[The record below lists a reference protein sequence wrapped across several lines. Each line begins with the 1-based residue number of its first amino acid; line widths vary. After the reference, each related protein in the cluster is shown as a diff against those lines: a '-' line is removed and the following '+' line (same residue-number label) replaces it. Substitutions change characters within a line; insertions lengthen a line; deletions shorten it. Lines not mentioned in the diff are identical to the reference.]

1 VPNTSVNLL
10 QPLFSVLPRS
20 RASAMLLAA
29 ALVMASVATTL
40 VAAVPLYS
48 DAIVEAG
55 LRSTLLDADPADS
68 GFEAAF
74 RTDAAS
80 WTTVERSLGRLV
92 DDRLPGTRQEA
103 LLARSDTYQLPADRA
118 EPGWITTMGVVRG
131 DVFADTGPARRAT
144 PGVLAA
150 RVPTAAAEL
159 LGLEPGD
166 RIALGRTGAEP
177 VEVEIVAIVQPVD
190 RFDKIWWDQ
199 PVFRDG
205 VSANGTF
212 TEIGPFFV
220 DPASFAALGGTANV
234 RWRVLPD
241 PASISTDDIQALR
254 RGVAGMATAIDDR
267 LEVNSL
273 VVDTGLPDLLATTDT
288 AIGSTAAVIAAI
300 LLQLVGVAL
309 YGVGLSASVLVS
321 SRAVETSM
329 LRARGAT
336 PAQLGTMA
344 AVEAI
349 LVAVPAVAVGPW
361 AGSRVVEL
369 VERWGPVAQTE
380 LDLQPGLGTAAWLA
394 AAVVG
399 VAVIGIVTWPAVRS
413 ARGFARSQAARA
425 RPDAALPL
433 QRTGLDIVVAALAI
447 IGLWRLSASS
457 AATSDLS
464 GRLGTDPV
472 LVLAPTL
479 GVVAGSL
486 LTLRL
491 ISLVASA
498 VQRVTARRGAL
509 PMALAGW
516 EIARRPGRTAR
527 TSVLIVLSVTV
538 GTFAAVHGASWQKSL
553 RDQADA
559 AVSVDVLVTPD
570 PRPAASLPQQY
581 VADAYVQL
589 DGVDEAIPVDRPTAS
604 VAAELSSVPVVLTD
618 TVALGD
624 ALRLRDDLYGAVGSS
639 DGYAVL
645 HQPTDLGGVDL
656 GEPTG
661 DLVLDHRLTAAPAS
675 ASGSIRLSATVLD
688 RTGTP
693 VHLDGDRIP
702 VSDTGDGSVSGVVTF
717 PLRNESVPGL
727 SLGLDGP
734 LRLVS
739 IEVSFPSVQDVPFTD
754 DPLPSGTFTLE
765 LGSARVGD
773 RPVDLDGEWRVSS
786 ATLGDALTAP
796 THGLSPTGDGLRVRV
811 DSGSTIRAS
820 ASYGLTIDTGDFG
833 DGVGAE
839 IPVFATPGLL
849 DATSLG
855 VGDRLVARLNG
866 ATADLRIEGVI
877 PVVPFDVRE
886 PVAFLADWETV
897 STDRFDR
904 IRRFETP
911 DAWAISTDEETAQ
924 GLERVLAGP
933 PYDAAVFVERRQE
946 ARTISREPVTVGLS
960 GSLALA
966 LAASLVVAAIG
977 LVLTAVVGGRE
988 RRPAFAVLRAMG
1000 TRASELRRWLL
1011 FETVPLVGFSA
1022 VAGLVSGVALA
1033 RLALPSLGVSRD
1045 GSSAVPSP
1053 QLVVPWGTLGIVVTI
1068 AVAAGMALPVV
1079 TARLLRRHRTAD
1091 ELRIGDST

>member
-1 VPNTSVNLL
+1 MNLL

-20 RASAMLLAA
+20 RASALLLAA

-55 LRSTLLDADPADS
+55 LRSTLLDADPAES

-74 RTDAAS
+74 RADAAGWS
-80 WTTVERSLGRLV
+80 TIDRALGRLA
-92 DDRLPGTRQEA
+92 DDRLPGKHHDV

-118 EPGWITTMGVVRG
+118 ESGWITTVGVIRG
-131 DVFADTGPARRAT
+131 DVLVATGPTRPVTSGAVGAH
-144 PGVLAA
+144 LH
-150 RVPTAAAEL
+150 TAAAEL
-159 LGLEPGD
+159 LGLEAGD
-166 RIALGRTGAEP
+166 RLTLDRAGAES
-177 VEVEIVAIVQPVD
+177 VAIEIVALIEPVD

-199 PVFRDG
+199 PLFRDG

-220 DPASFAALGGTANV
+220 DPATFAALGGTANV

-241 PASISTDDIQALR
+241 PDSISTDDILALR
-254 RGVAGMATAIDDR
+254 RGVAGMLTAIDDR

-273 VVDTGLPDLLATTDT
+273 VLDTRLPDLLATTDT
-288 AIGSTAAVIAAI
+288 AIGSTGAVIAAI

-309 YGVGLSASVLVS
+309 YGVGLSASVLAS
-321 SRAVETSM
+321 SRAVETAM

-344 AVEAI
+344 AVEAVLI
-349 LVAVPAVAVGPW
+349 AAPAVVIGPW
-361 AGSRVVEL
+361 AGSRVVEV
-369 VERWGPVAQTE
+369 VERWGPVAQTD
-380 LDLQPGLGTAAWLA
+380 LDLQPALSPVAWLSA
-394 AAVVG
+394 IVVG
-399 VAVIGIVTWPAVRS
+399 VIVIGIVTWPAVRS
-413 ARGFARSQAARA
+413 ARGFASSQAART

-433 QRTGLDIVVAALAI
+433 QRTGFDIVIAALAI
-447 IGLWRLSASS
+447 IGLWRLSATS

-491 ISLVASA
+491 IALVAGA

-538 GTFAAVHGASWQKSL
+538 GTFAAVHGASWQQSL

-570 PRPAASLPQQY
+570 PRPAAALPQQY
-581 VADAYVQL
+581 VADAYEQL
-589 DGVDEAIPVDRPTAS
+589 DGVDAVIPVDRPTAS
-604 VAAELSSVPVVLTD
+604 VSAELSSVPVVLADAT
-618 TVALGD
+618 ALGE
-624 ALRLRDDLYGAVGSS
+624 ALRLRPDLYGDGGSP
-639 DGYAVL
+639 DGYAAL
-645 HQPTDLGGVDL
+645 HRPADLGGVDL
-656 GEPTG
+656 GDATG
-661 DLVLDHRLTAAPAS
+661 DLVLDYQLTAMPAS
-675 ASGSIRLSATVLD
+675 ATGSITLSATLLD

-693 VHLDGDRIP
+693 VHLEGDRIAI
-702 VSDTGDGSVSGVVTF
+702 SDTADDAATGVVTF
-717 PLRNESVPGL
+717 PLRTESVPGL
-727 SLGLDGP
+727 SLGLVGP
-734 LRLVS
+734 LQLLS
-739 IEVSFPSVQDVPFTD
+739 LDIAFPSVQDVPFTD
-754 DPLPSGTFTLE
+754 DPLPPAAYRLTL
-765 LGSARVGD
+765 GPARVGD
-773 RPVDLDGEWRVSS
+773 RPVALDGNWRVGR
-786 ATLGDALTAP
+786 ATLGDVLEQPSNRLAATDGALR
-796 THGLSPTGDGLRVRV
+796 LDV

-820 ASYGLTIDTGDFG
+820 AAYTLALDTGQFG
-833 DGVGAE
+833 DGQGAE
-839 IPVFATPGLL
+839 IPVFVTPGLL
-849 DATSLG
+849 DATALG

-866 ATADLRIEGVI
+866 ATADLRIEGVT
-877 PVVPFDVRE
+877 PVVPFAVRE
-886 PVAFLADWETV
+886 PIAIFADWETV
-897 STDRFDR
+897 SVDRFDR

-911 DAWAISTDEETAQ
+911 DAWAFSTDEATAR
-924 GLERVLAGP
+924 GIERVLAGP
-933 PYDAAVFVERRQE
+933 PYGAAAFAERRQE

-966 LAASLVVAAIG
+966 LAASLVVASMG

-1000 TRASELRRWLL
+1000 TRASELRRWLVL
-1011 FETVPLVGFSA
+1011 ETVPLVGFSA
-1022 VAGLVSGVALA
+1022 VAGLVSGIALA

-1045 GSSAVPSP
+1045 GARAIPAP
-1053 QLVVPWGTLGIVVTI
+1053 QLVIPWGTLAIVVAI

-1091 ELRIGDST
+1091 ELRIGDTT

>member
-1 VPNTSVNLL
+1 MNLL

-20 RASAMLLAA
+20 RASALLLAA

-55 LRSTLLDADPADS
+55 LRSTLLDADPAES

-80 WTTVERSLGRLV
+80 WTTVDRTLTGLA
-92 DDRLPGTRQEA
+92 DDRLPGARGEV
-103 LLARSDTYQLPADRA
+103 LLARSDTYQLPADRG
-118 EPGWITTMGVVRG
+118 EDGWITTIGVVDG
-131 DVFADTGPARRAT
+131 DVFVDTVGPRQVT
-144 PGVLAA
+144 PGLLAA
-150 RVPTAAAEL
+150 RVHTAAAEL
-159 LGLEPGD
+159 LGLAPGD
-166 RIALGRTGAEP
+166 RITLERAGGEP
-177 VEVEIVAIVQPVD
+177 VEVEIVATVEPID

-241 PASISTDDIQALR
+241 PETITTDDIQTLG
-254 RGVAGMATAIDDR
+254 RGVAGMERSIGDR
-267 LEVNSL
+267 LDVNSL
-273 VVDTGLPDLLATTDT
+273 VVDTAMPDLLATTDT
-288 AIGSTAAVIAAI
+288 AIGSTGAVIAAI
-300 LLQLVGVAL
+300 LIQLVGVAL
-309 YGVGLSASVLVS
+309 YGVGLSASVLAS

-329 LRARGAT
+329 LRSRGAT

-344 AVEAI
+344 AVEAA
-349 LVAVPAVAVGPW
+349 LVAAPAVVIGPW
-361 AGSRVVEL
+361 AGARVVEL

-380 LDLQPGLGTAAWLA
+380 LDLQPAIGAAAWIAA
-394 AAVVG
+394 AAVG
-399 VAVIGIVTWPAVRS
+399 VLVVGIVTWPAVRS
-413 ARGFARSQAARA
+413 ARGFARAQAARA
-425 RPDAALPL
+425 RPDAALPM
-433 QRTGLDIVVAALAI
+433 QRTGLDVVVAALAI
-447 IGLWRLSASS
+447 VGLWRLSASS

-491 ISLVASA
+491 IALVASA
-498 VQRVTARRGAL
+498 VQRVTGRRGAL

-538 GTFAAVHGASWQKSL
+538 GTFAAVHGASWQQSL

-559 AVSVDVLVTPD
+559 SVSVDVLVTPD
-570 PRPAASLPQQY
+570 PRPAAVLPQEY
-581 VADAYVQL
+581 VADALVQL
-589 DGVDEAIPVDRPTAS
+589 DGVGDVIPVDRPTAS
-604 VAAELSSVPVVLTD
+604 VSAELSSVPVVLTD
-618 TVALGD
+618 AVALDD
-624 ALRLRDDLYGAVGSS
+624 ALRLRSDLTA
-639 DGYAVL
+639 DGYGVL
-645 HQPTDLGGVDL
+645 HRPSDLGGVDL

-661 DLVLDHRLTAAPAS
+661 DLVIEYALTAEPMS
-675 ASGSIRLSATVLD
+675 ASGSITTAITVLD

-693 VHLDGDRIP
+693 VHVIGDRIP
-702 VSDTGDGSVSGVVTF
+702 VADTDGETATGSVTF
-717 PLRNESVPGL
+717 PLRTDSVPGL

-734 LRLVS
+734 LQLVS
-739 IEVSFPSVQDVPFTD
+739 VEVSFPTVQDVPFTEE
-754 DPLPSGTFTLE
+754 PLPSGTFTLE
-765 LGSARVGD
+765 LGPVRVGD
-773 RPVDLDGEWRVSS
+773 RPVAPGADWRISS
-786 ATLGDALTAP
+786 ATLGDPLVP
-796 THGLSPTGDGLRVRV
+796 PSSGLSPTADGLRLRV

-820 ASYGLTIDTGDFG
+820 APYSLTLDTGAFG

-839 IPVFATPGLL
+839 VPVFATPGLL
-849 DATSLG
+849 AATSLE
-855 VGDRLVARLNG
+855 VGDRLVARVNG
-866 ATADLRIEGVI
+866 ASTDLRIEGVV

-886 PVAFLADWETV
+886 PVALLADWETA
-897 STDRFDR
+897 SIDRFDR
-904 IRRFETP
+904 TRRFESP
-911 DAWAISTDEETAQ
+911 DAWAISTDEETAR

-933 PYDAAVFVERRQE
+933 PYDVETFVERRQE
-946 ARTISREPVTVGLS
+946 ARVISREPVTVGLS

-966 LAASLVVAAIG
+966 LAASLVVASIG
-977 LVLTAVVGGRE
+977 LILTAVVGGRE

-1011 FETVPLVGFSA
+1011 LETVPLVGFSA
-1022 VAGLVSGVALA
+1022 LAGLAAGIALA

-1045 GSSAVPSP
+1045 GTRAIPSP
-1053 QLVVPWGTLGIVVTI
+1053 NLVVPWGTLGIVVAI

-1091 ELRIGDST
+1091 ELRIGDTT

>member
-1 VPNTSVNLL
+1 MNLI

-20 RASAMLLAA
+20 RASVLLLAA
-29 ALVMASVATTL
+29 ALVTASVATTL

-55 LRSTLLDADPADS
+55 LRSTLLDAGPVDS
-68 GFEAAF
+68 GFEASF
-74 RTDAAS
+74 RVDTS
-80 WTTVERSLGRLV
+80 EWTSVERSLGRLA
-92 DDRLPGTRQEA
+92 DDRLPGAHEEV
-103 LLARSDTYQLPADRA
+103 LLARSDTYQLPDGVA
-118 EPGWITTMGVVRG
+118 EDGWITTFGVVRG
-131 DVFADTGPARRAT
+131 DVFADVGPVRPVT
-144 PGVLAA
+144 PGVLGA
-150 RVPTAAAEL
+150 RLHTTAAEL
-159 LGLEPGD
+159 LGLGAGD
-166 RIALGRTGAEP
+166 RIELGRSGGAP
-177 VEVEIVAIVQPVD
+177 TEVEIVSLVEPVD
-190 RFDKIWWDQ
+190 RFAEIWWDQ

-205 VSANGTF
+205 VSANGSF

-220 DPASFAALGGTANV
+220 DPASFAALSGAANV
-234 RWRVLPD
+234 RWRVIPD
-241 PASISTDDIQALR
+241 PASITTDDIQLLR
-254 RGVAGMATAIDDR
+254 RGVGGMETAIGDR
-267 LEVNSL
+267 VEANSL
-273 VVDTGLPDLLATTDT
+273 VVETDLPALLSTTDT
-288 AIGSTAAVIAAI
+288 AIGSTGAVIAAI

-309 YGVGLSASVLVS
+309 YGVGLSASVLAS
-321 SRAVETSM
+321 SRAVETAM
-329 LRARGAT
+329 LRSRGAT

-344 AVEAI
+344 AVEAV
-349 LVAVPAVAVGPW
+349 LVALPAVVLGPW
-361 AGSRVVEL
+361 AGARVVEL
-369 VERWGPVAQTE
+369 VERWGPVAQTD
-380 LDLQPGLGTAAWLA
+380 LDLQPAVGPAAWIAA
-394 AAVVG
+394 AAVGIV
-399 VAVIGIVTWPAVRS
+399 VIGIVTWPAVRS

-425 RPDAALPL
+425 RPDAALPM

-447 IGLWRLSASS
+447 IGLWRLSDSS

-491 ISLVASA
+491 IALVATA
-498 VQRVTARRGAL
+498 VQRITARSGAL

-538 GTFAAVHGASWQKSL
+538 GTFAAVHGASWQESL

-559 AVSVDVLVTPD
+559 SVSVDVLVTPD
-570 PRPAASLPQQY
+570 PRPAATLPQPF

-589 DGVDEAIPVDRPTAS
+589 DGVDEVIPVDRPTAAVS
-604 VAAELSSVPVVLTD
+604 AELSSVPVVLTD
-618 TVALGD
+618 TVALGA
-624 ALRLRDDLYGAVGSS
+624 ALRLRPDLYGEVASPEEF
-639 DGYAVL
+639 AVL
-645 HQPTDLGGVDL
+645 HRPVDLGAIEL

-661 DLVLDHRLTAAPAS
+661 DLVVEYELSALPATAA
-675 ASGSIRLSATVLD
+675 GSISLAVTVLD

-693 VHLDGDRIP
+693 VHLDGARIP
-702 VSDTGDGSVSGVVTF
+702 IADAGDASGDVVRGSVTF
-717 PLRNESVPGL
+717 PLRTDAVPGL

-739 IEVSFPSVQDVPFTD
+739 LEVAFPAVQDAPFTD
-754 DPLPSGTFTLE
+754 DPLPSARYELE

-773 RPVDLDGEWRVSS
+773 RPVDLDGDWRVASE
-786 ATLGDALTAP
+786 ALGDALTLP
-796 THGLSPTGDGLRVRV
+796 SNELDVTEDGLRFVV

-820 ASYGLTIDTGDFG
+820 AAYGLTLDTGDFE
-833 DGVGAE
+833 DNVGGE
-839 IPVFATPGLL
+839 IPVFVTPALL

-866 ATADLRIEGVI
+866 AAADLRIDGVV

-886 PVAFLADWETV
+886 PVAMLADWETV

-904 IRRFETP
+904 VRRFETP
-911 DAWAISTDEETAQ
+911 DAWAVSTDEETAQ
-924 GLERVLAGP
+924 GLARVLAGP
-933 PYDAAVFVERRQE
+933 PYEAAGFVERRQE
-946 ARTISREPVTVGLS
+946 ARAISREPVTVGLS

-1011 FETVPLVGFSA
+1011 LETVPLVGFSA
-1022 VAGLVSGVALA
+1022 VAGLVAGIALA
-1033 RLALPSLGVSRD
+1033 RLALPSLGVSPD
-1045 GSSAVPSP
+1045 GTRAIPAP
-1053 QLVVPWGTLGIVVTI
+1053 RLVVPWATLGVVVAI

-1091 ELRIGDST
+1091 ELRIGDTT